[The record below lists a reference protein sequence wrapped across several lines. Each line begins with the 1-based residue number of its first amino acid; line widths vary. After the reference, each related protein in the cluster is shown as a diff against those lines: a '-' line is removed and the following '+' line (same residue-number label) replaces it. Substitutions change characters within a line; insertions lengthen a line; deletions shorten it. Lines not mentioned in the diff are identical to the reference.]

1 MGHVLLRRLCQT
13 RPFGDAIAEAG
24 VNLLLAGAWLGDRLD
39 RALEPLG
46 LTHVQYNVL
55 RILKGAQP
63 EGHPRCEIARRLI
76 DRAPDV
82 TRLIDRLE
90 RRGLVARAPGTQDRR
105 TSVTRITAKGR
116 ELLEKAT
123 AEIESVNREL
133 ARRLSKREGEELS
146 RLCEAV
152 YGADVP

>member
-1 MGHVLLRRLCQT
+1 MRRLCQT
-13 RPFGDAIAEAG
+13 KPFGDAVAEAG

-39 RALEPLG
+39 RALEPMG

-63 EGHPRCEIARRLI
+63 DGHPRCEIARRLI

-90 RRGLVARAPGTQDRR
+90 RRGLVARAPGRKDRR
-105 TSVTRITAKGR
+105 TSVTRLTARGR
-116 ELLEKAT
+116 DVVKKAT
-123 AEIESVNREL
+123 AALESVHREL
-133 ARRLSKREGEELS
+133 GRRLSRRESEDLS

-152 YGADVP
+152 YGADVA